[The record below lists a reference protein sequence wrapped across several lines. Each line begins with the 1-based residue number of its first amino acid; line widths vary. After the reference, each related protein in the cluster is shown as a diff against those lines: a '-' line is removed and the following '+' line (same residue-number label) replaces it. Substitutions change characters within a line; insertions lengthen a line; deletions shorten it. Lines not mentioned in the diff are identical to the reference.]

1 MKLTKKI
8 ILAFGVLATGA
19 GYAQTATST
28 ATPTTTGS
36 GLLGH
41 RYTELSLGAENI
53 DHLSNHG
60 YSVSASA
67 NNPLIPGV
75 LDAGATYSY
84 SWIRGPFKGHAN
96 TIGAYATAYTPLAG
110 VRPFATAAL
119 GYQWTSARF
128 GAGDDEAV
136 WGAAIGVEIPAGV
149 VTVTPRISY
158 ADDFEGS
165 SRSSQAWTTSVEV
178 NYWYSRTSAVYT
190 SLGRT
195 DIRRSPFDSWNWEI
209 GLRARF

>member
-28 ATPTTTGS
+28 TSTTTTGS

-60 YSVSASA
+60 YSVGASA
-67 NNPLIPGV
+67 NNPIVPGV
-75 LDAGATYSY
+75 LDAGASYSY
-84 SWIRGPFKGHAN
+84 SWIRGPLKGHAN
-96 TIGAYATAYTPLAG
+96 TIGAHATAYTALAG

-128 GAGDDEAV
+128 GAGDDEAI

-158 ADDFEGS
+158 GDDFDS
-165 SRSSQAWTTSVEV
+165 DSRAWTTSVEV

-195 DIRRSPFDSWNWEI
+195 DVRRSPFDSWNWEI